1 MPPAQL
7 RRRRSHSPRKTQPI
21 ASGWVDETGGTIVRT
36 LRSGRATRA
45 AWAAA
50 TIVAVLGAAG
60 CAVPTPSATAIPT
73 ASAAP
78 TEATIPADTAAALQA
93 VLDETRDEAGFPGVV
108 ARVITPEG
116 VWTGASGTSAP
127 RGDTAPAP
135 DDHTR
140 IGSLTKTMTATILLQ
155 LVGEGL
161 VSLDDPISQYVPESP
176 NGTATLRQLADMT
189 SGIPSY
195 SLDPAW
201 QSAYFGDP
209 DAVFTTQQ
217 LLDYAKELPLVG
229 APGEVWQYSN
239 TNYVLLGM
247 VIEQVLGQ
255 PLEEVYEERIFAP
268 LDMDDSLFP
277 ASSAAIPEPHLVGIT
292 AQNQPAGQTVDAT
305 DWNPSFTKAAGEV
318 ISTLDDLTLWAHALF
333 TGEDV
338 LTPDLQKL
346 RRDSILSS
354 PPPNNDEGGYGL
366 GWGQRPDGYWG
377 HSGTIPGFTTSVFH
391 SYDDDTT
398 IIVIVN
404 SDVELA
410 SGEVP
415 APAVFEALVATLG

>member
-1 MPPAQL
+1 M
-7 RRRRSHSPRKTQPI
+7 
-21 ASGWVDETGGTIVRT
+21 RT
-36 LRSGRATRA
+36 LRSSRATRA

-60 CAVPTPSATAIPT
+60 CAAPTPAATTSPT
-73 ASAAP
+73 ASA
-78 TEATIPADTAAALQA
+78 TEASIPAETAAALQA
-93 VLDETRDEAGFPGVV
+93 ALDDTRDEGGFPGVV
-108 ARVITPEG
+108 ARVVTADG

-127 RGDTAPAP
+127 GGDAAPEP

-140 IGSLTKTMTATILLQ
+140 VGSLTKTITATILLQ

-161 VSLDDPISQYVPESP
+161 VSLEDPISQYVADSP

-195 SLDPAW
+195 SLDPTW
-201 QSAYFGDP
+201 QAAYFGDP
-209 DAVFTTQQ
+209 SAVFTTQQ
-217 LLDYAKELPLVG
+217 LLDYAKELPPAG

-247 VIEQVLGQ
+247 VIEDVLGQ
-255 PLEEVYEERIFAP
+255 PLEEVYEERIFEP
-268 LDMDDSLFP
+268 LGMDDSVFP
-277 ASSAAIPEPHLVGIT
+277 ASSAAIAEPHLVGIT

-338 LTPDLQKL
+338 LTPELQQL

-354 PPPNNDEGGYGL
+354 PLPNDAQSGYGI
-366 GWGQRPDGYWG
+366 GWGKRPDGYWG
-377 HSGTIPGFTTSVFH
+377 HSGTIPGFTTSLFH
-391 SYDDDTT
+391 SYDDETT
-398 IIVIVN
+398 IIVVVN
-404 SDVELA
+404 SDVPLA

-415 APAVFEALVATLG
+415 APAVFEALAAALG

>member
-1 MPPAQL
+1 
-7 RRRRSHSPRKTQPI
+7 
-21 ASGWVDETGGTIVRT
+21 VRT

-60 CAVPTPSATAIPT
+60 CAAAGLSAGPETTVSAT
-73 ASAAP
+73 P
-78 TEATIPADTAAALQA
+78 TETAIPADTAAALQA
-93 VLDETRDEAGFPGVV
+93 VLDDTRDEIGYPGVV
-108 ARVITPEG
+108 ARVITPDG

-127 RGDTAPAP
+127 GGDTAPAP

-140 IGSLTKTMTATILLQ
+140 VGSLTKTMTATILLQ

-161 VSLDDPISQYVPESP
+161 VSLDDPISQYVPDSP

-201 QSAYFGDP
+201 QAAYFGDP
-209 DAVFTTQQ
+209 SAVFTTQQ

-247 VIEQVLGQ
+247 VIESVLDR
-255 PLEEVYEERIFAP
+255 PLDEVFEDRIFAP
-268 LDMDDSLFP
+268 LGMDDSVFP

-333 TGEDV
+333 TGEDM
-338 LTPDLQKL
+338 LTPELQQL

-354 PPPNNDEGGYGL
+354 PPPNNEQGGYGL

-377 HSGTIPGFTTSVFH
+377 HSGTIPGFTTSLFH

-398 IIVIVN
+398 IIVVVN
-404 SDVELA
+404 SDVQLA

-415 APAVFEALVATLG
+415 APAVFEALASALG